1 MATFRSGLRL
11 ALACSYEDLGSRC
24 RPFKQRPG
32 PPERRGSVSTWP
44 NGNGIL
50 AMPVQRDAESA
61 GRRERDGMLAAP
73 SGHRPFTRSRYAR
86 YALRGGRSVFL
97 FVWAADAERRIPD
110 HDPVAQK
117 AAERDGRV
125 TISSKR
131 WIPPTTSTS
140 ILCVRFG
147 PIDGRVVPDRRR
159 GILSFTAGWRR
170 CIAPD
175 GGRPPS
181 GCRAEKTMAPGPRLS
196 RIRAQIQTL
205 HRRQAELC
213 GTIRYVVCAEDP
225 VWHSCAK
232 FRDQVDLIT
241 AACKVDDEPY
251 HFRSIFPRSRRARV
265 RPR

>member
-181 GCRAEKTMAPGPRLS
+181 GCRAEKTMAPRTPPFTNTSANSNPSSKAS
-196 RIRAQIQTL
+196 RALRNDSL
-205 HRRQAELC
+205 RGLRRRPGLAFMCE
-213 GTIRYVVCAEDP
+213 I
-225 VWHSCAK
+225 S
-232 FRDQVDLIT
+232 
-241 AACKVDDEPY
+241 
-251 HFRSIFPRSRRARV
+251 RSG
-265 RPR
+265 